1 MEISKVKVFQSNDTE
16 RHQYVLSSNGKSIIL
31 KFKDVNLRIM
41 GSNKAC
47 VWYHNEDEIIK
58 LHKFKENLN
67 KLIEDNKEFIKE
79 NSGKEISLS
88 NFLYTSQNGNCTF
101 YTRISD
107 FTYCYNEKQEDI
119 NLAMYDDDTV
129 LRCDILVKFESITDS
144 DSDYCYVNNSL
155 YQVLIK
161 ERSAM
166 KSKLLLNQD
175 FNEITF

>member
-1 MEISKVKVFQSNDTE
+1 MEISKVKVFQSNNVN
-16 RHQYVLSSNGKSIIL
+16 RNQYVISSNGKAVIL

-41 GSNKAC
+41 SSNKAC
-47 VWYHNEDEIIK
+47 VWYHNEDEINKMIK
-58 LHKFKENLN
+58 LNESLN
-67 KLIEDNKEFIKE
+67 KLVDDNAILILE
-79 NSGKEISLS
+79 NSGKQLTLS
-88 NFLYTSQNGNCTF
+88 NFLYTSQNSNNTF

-107 FTYCYNEKQEDI
+107 FTYCYNEKEEDV
-119 NLAMYDDDTV
+119 NLAMFDDDTV

-144 DSDYCYVNNSL
+144 ESEYCYVNNSL

-175 FNEITF
+175 FNEIEF